1 MNLDFLTDVEIV
13 EEIKNRFD
21 VFIICGRMDN
31 PSPEDM
37 DGLLN
42 TSIGDVNKKY
52 GILELMQC
60 GNNIFSSLGLLE
72 IFDDQ
77 TRMIVRAKEQ
87 NTVNMMFEQ
96 EKEKDINN

>member
-1 MNLDFLTDVEIV
+1 
-13 EEIKNRFD
+13 
-21 VFIICGRMDN
+21 
-31 PSPEDM
+31 
-37 DGLLN
+37 
-42 TSIGDVNKKY
+42 
-52 GILELMQC
+52 MQC